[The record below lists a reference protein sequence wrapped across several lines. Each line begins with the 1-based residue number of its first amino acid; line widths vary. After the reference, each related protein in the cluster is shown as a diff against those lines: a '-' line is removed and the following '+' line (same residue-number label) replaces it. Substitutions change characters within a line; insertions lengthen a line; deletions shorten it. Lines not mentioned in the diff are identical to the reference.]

1 MFTEKTGDMIR
12 LVKKQAKPDRGTIPL
27 SGFLRFKGI
36 READAMDE
44 REQREIEKIEAL
56 IMQAEAKRDQ
66 EREEIR
72 EAWENFKQTLLE
84 ALRIPSIVSWLAA
97 KLEKLTGK

>member
-1 MFTEKTGDMIR
+1 
-12 LVKKQAKPDRGTIPL
+12 
-27 SGFLRFKGI
+27 
-36 READAMDE
+36 MDE
-44 REQREIEKIEAL
+44 REQREIEEIEAM
-56 IMQAEAKRDQ
+56 IMAAEAKRDR
-66 EREEIR
+66 ERETLH